1 MSAVTNRRPD
11 GAAAHY
17 SYVSGTPHA
26 ENRERDREFESG
38 FLQRR
43 VHCEMCAWFSSFLL
57 NAFVS
62 RVKRRIA
69 IRIVR
74 FCRST

>member
-1 MSAVTNRRPD
+1 MNTAEIVVGKMQSNR
-11 GAAAHY
+11 G
-17 SYVSGTPHA
+17 
-26 ENRERDREFESG
+26 
-38 FLQRR
+38 LQ
-43 VHCEMCAWFSSFLL
+43 CDSFLL

-74 FCRST
+74 FCRSTKDVLI